1 MLKELQVKVL
11 PELEQ
16 VNMLMQLLRCFS
28 LLSRAV
34 SPGSPGT
41 TVKQLVH
48 SPASLPALSPALPPC
63 PSSRPRNFRISQGSS
78 RPSPFW
84 SRRGRH
90 F

>member
-16 VNMLMQLLRCFS
+16 VNMLMQLSRCFS